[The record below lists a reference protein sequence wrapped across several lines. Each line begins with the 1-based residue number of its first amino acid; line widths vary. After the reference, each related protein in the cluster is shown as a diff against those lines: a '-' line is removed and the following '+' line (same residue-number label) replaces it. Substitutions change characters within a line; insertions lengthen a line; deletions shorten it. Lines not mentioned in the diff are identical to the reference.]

1 LCKRESMG
9 RVISL
14 PINEVTSRLSRGL
27 REFRNSKGAINL
39 NKLCQVLNIERS
51 ALDEMINMLVR
62 KGKLKQ
68 VSTKKPTCGN
78 CAGCSGCSKSKDGI
92 MQGKTWELVT

>member
-51 ALDEMINMLVR
+51 ALDE
-62 KGKLKQ
+62 
-68 VSTKKPTCGN
+68 PTCGN

>member
-1 LCKRESMG
+1 MG

-14 PINEVTSRLSRGL
+14 PINEVTSRLSRVL

-39 NKLCQVLNIERS
+39 NKLCQVLNVERS
-51 ALDEMINMLVR
+51 ALDGMINMLVR
-62 KGKLKQ
+62 QGKLKQ
-68 VSTKKPTCGN
+68 VSTKKLTCSN
-78 CAGCSGCSKSKDGI
+78 CARCSGCSKSKDGI